1 MRPAPGH
8 PREIFQSARNFIHS
22 SYFLLAL
29 SLVVQLALGLFF
41 GHAYDMRIYMATGNL
56 VANGQDPYIAH
67 DLSAVFHD
75 PSFQGITSVGY
86 PPPWP
91 LLTGLI
97 YSLTYKIIPN
107 LLLYNLALKLPIIAA
122 NISLAYLV
130 ARILD
135 RLGAPASISRR
146 AWFFMLF
153 NPFLLYISVAWG
165 QFDSIV
171 AFLSILSLL
180 SIVKKKMIVSALLL
194 ALAITF
200 KPTALPLIPA
210 IFLFILGKPIRQILL
225 FLFSLA
231 IMIVLIAAMPF
242 LIFSWDPSPILQ
254 HWNAHFTVGG
264 GMSFMTFLE
273 LIKNSY
279 QLPGLWWLLGLLW
292 IPALAFASL
301 ALKPGGRDCLDL
313 LKKSLALVMIFF
325 LTRSWLSETNLIL
338 VLPMILIL
346 SSLGELDPRLLTAVW
361 TVAFI
366 FSFFNTSTFQLLFPS
381 LPVLMNHLLQVSDIF
396 RTARL
401 ALRTIVVIPWL
412 VIGGYIFAACL
423 KNNPVRKVRLSVTDI
438 RSQI

>member
-1 MRPAPGH
+1 
-8 PREIFQSARNFIHS
+8 
-22 SYFLLAL
+22 
-29 SLVVQLALGLFF
+29 
-41 GHAYDMRIYMATGNL
+41 
-56 VANGQDPYIAH
+56 
-67 DLSAVFHD
+67 
-75 PSFQGITSVGY
+75 
-86 PPPWP
+86 
-91 LLTGLI
+91 
-97 YSLTYKIIPN
+97 
-107 LLLYNLALKLPIIAA
+107 
-122 NISLAYLV
+122 
-130 ARILD
+130 
-135 RLGAPASISRR
+135 
-146 AWFFMLF
+146 
-153 NPFLLYISVAWG
+153 
-165 QFDSIV
+165 
-171 AFLSILSLL
+171 
-180 SIVKKKMIVSALLL
+180 
-194 ALAITF
+194 
-200 KPTALPLIPA
+200 
-210 IFLFILGKPIRQILL
+210 
-225 FLFSLA
+225 
-231 IMIVLIAAMPF
+231 
-242 LIFSWDPSPILQ
+242 
-254 HWNAHFTVGG
+254 
-264 GMSFMTFLE
+264 MTFLE

-301 ALKPGGRDCLDL
+301 ALKPGGSDFLDL

-381 LPVLMNHLLQVSDIF
+381 LPVLMNHLLQASDIF